1 MPMFYFQVEKKR
13 ENSVWS
19 GSQLSNLSTRANIQL
34 IRRVEQRGRRQRV
47 VVVPPDDSV
56 PRQPRALLPVRFSGS
71 WGGPW
76 WTRAEAER
84 AWADFWRNSHANR
97 GRKQHATRYCWCVQN
112 VRLWTTLLLRQ
123 RHKSEITRKRLKYLQ
138 WSPAASL
145 VFVMGSTSVDQ
156 AVRLV
161 RQAVLQD
168 GKRNYGEAARCYR
181 EAITSFREL
190 RHSRASSKRLQ
201 ELLDTKLGEFDL
213 ILFTKHGR

>member
-1 MPMFYFQVEKKR
+1 
-13 ENSVWS
+13 
-19 GSQLSNLSTRANIQL
+19 
-34 IRRVEQRGRRQRV
+34 
-47 VVVPPDDSV
+47 
-56 PRQPRALLPVRFSGS
+56 
-71 WGGPW
+71 
-76 WTRAEAER
+76 
-84 AWADFWRNSHANR
+84 
-97 GRKQHATRYCWCVQN
+97 
-112 VRLWTTLLLRQ
+112 
-123 RHKSEITRKRLKYLQ
+123 
-138 WSPAASL
+138 
-145 VFVMGSTSVDQ
+145 MGSTSVDQ